1 MNTSKLTDM
10 FSGTM
15 EIREHEPMKLHTTIR
30 IGGPAD
36 IFCTPPSIE
45 TFCALLSFCIQENI
59 PYFILGGGAN
69 LLVGDRGIRGVVIS
83 TELLTRYS
91 ITAAPP
97 NASAEPRNAI
107 VCAEAGLSIARL
119 AENLAHESWS
129 GFEFSASLPG
139 TVGGAV
145 YMNAR
150 CYNHEIAD
158 VLTRIH
164 FFNPKTFATCSI
176 ERSQHSWEY
185 KKTPF
190 MPGGAY
196 ESSII
201 LKAEFL
207 VTQKNESEILKE
219 MEHYT
224 ADRIAKGHFDYPSA
238 GSMFK
243 NNRAFG
249 KPTGMILDELNFRGK
264 RIGDAMVSPKH
275 ANIFVNAGNASA
287 RDMRALIELAQTEA
301 LQQFGFSLE
310 PEVVFAG
317 EF

>member
-1 MNTSKLTDM
+1 MNIAKLSEL
-10 FSGTM
+10 FSGSM
-15 EIREHEPMKLHTTIR
+15 EMREHEPMKLHTTLR

-36 IFCTPPSIE
+36 IFCVPPSIE
-45 TFCALLSFCIQENI
+45 TFCNILSCCEEAHI

-83 TELLTRYS
+83 TELLTSYT
-91 ITAAPP
+91 ITTASQPMQERPA
-97 NASAEPRNAI
+97 NAVVS
-107 VCAEAGLSIARL
+107 AEAGLSIAHL
-119 AENLAHESWS
+119 AEQLAQESWS

-158 VLTRIH
+158 ILTRVY
-164 FFNPKTFATCSI
+164 FFNPKTLTSNFI
-176 ERSQHSWEY
+176 ERNQNPWEY

-196 ESSII
+196 ESCII
-201 LKAEFL
+201 LKAEFR
-207 VTQKNESEILKE
+207 VTQRNKNEVLQE
-219 MEHYT
+219 MECYT
-224 ADRIAKGHFDYPSA
+224 QDRLAKGHFDFPSA

-243 NNRAFG
+243 NNHSFG

-275 ANIFVNAGNASA
+275 ANIFVNAGNATA
-287 RDMRALIELAQTEA
+287 RDMLALIELAQSEA
-301 LQQFGFSLE
+301 LKHYGFLLE
-310 PEVVFAG
+310 PEVVFVG